1 MSKAKNTQSPASD
14 IKRYDFTGKRK
25 IFYIISSALV
35 ILSILVTFLGVDI
48 AIEFRGGTMITYSFT
63 GDVNSNEIQAKVKEI
78 TNSTVNVQ
86 QGDLFQSDKKKLSIS
101 FVSNEGFTA
110 EKQSELTAALQELY
124 ADNELEILDSTDVAA
139 SSGRNFFVKCIVAVA
154 FSSVILILYIAFRFK
169 RISGWSSGICAVI
182 ALIHDVIV
190 TYGFFVII
198 GFQIN
203 SNFIAVVLTIL
214 GCSINNTIVVYDR
227 IRENKKLMPVADFDD
242 LGNFL
247 GRFGK
252 HDHVRRVVSE
262 GNFRRFGSVSRQ
274 NVFLTSDIALADN
287 RNKFLINLIGYS
299 HGQTSSPS
307 RSASSTHRSTQFGPS
322 SPSSASRQN
331 GQAETMVSAPVAA
344 ASRRRSAA
352 VHSASSGSVWAEG
365 APQQNAHS
373 LKRTISLS
381 VTPGMASRIFLGAS

>member
-14 IKRYDFTGKRK
+14 IKRYNFTGKRK
-25 IFYIISSALV
+25 IFYIISSAL
-35 ILSILVTFLGVDI
+35 IALSILVTFLGVDV

-63 GDVNSNEIQAKVKEI
+63 GDVNSNEVQSKVQEI

-110 EKQSELTAALQELY
+110 EKQSELTTALQELY

-227 IRENKKLMPVADFDD
+227 IRENKKLMPVADIND
-242 LGNFL
+242 LVNI
-247 GRFGK
+247 
-252 HDHVRRVVSE
+252 STTQ
-262 GNFRRFGSVSRQ
+262 SM
-274 NVFLTSDIALADN
+274 
-287 RNKFLINLIGYS
+287 
-299 HGQTSSPS
+299 S
-307 RSASSTHRSTQFGPS
+307 RSFRTTIATIATMIIISVVAYIYGVTSILSFSVPIIIGMTIGTYSSLCL
-322 SPSSASRQN
+322 
-331 GQAETMVSAPVAA
+331 APCL
-344 ASRRRSAA
+344 
-352 VHSASSGSVWAEG
+352 W
-365 APQQNAHS
+365 
-373 LKRTISLS
+373 ISLQ
-381 VTPGMASRIFLGAS
+381 AKNKKAQKA